1 MSDPTT
7 PGDEPNGRGFLVRL
21 LLSRPWLTAPLL
33 GIRRQRAVA
42 ASVLVSVAV
51 LTAAAASSPLYASS
65 VGTAAFAHGDAASCP
80 DVVSPYVAMVTPIGR
95 AVDETDLANTP
106 SQAGGESRFASLD
119 AQVRAAGR
127 RLPFVSKQATLT
139 LVSDTLQIGASKAA
153 ALSGAQQVALVAK
166 PDATNHVELER
177 GAHAV
182 DGIDIPD
189 TLAQALGVTAGGSA
203 VLAFEGRAVG
213 VPIAGVYRD
222 LTRSPFATGR
232 VAPFWCQLSQL
243 QPKLF
248 SSSLSG
254 PEPPAAIVVSSALFR
269 RLDQSLQPRE
279 DRAFWDFGLQRQG
292 LTLARAD
299 AVAAAE
305 REPSSAQVPFSG
317 SLPELDARAHAIRDS
332 VKAAIGPISGAA
344 VVIALIL
351 VGGSGLFWAQR
362 RSRDAA
368 LLSSRGVPPW
378 ALGVKAAL
386 ETLPNVAVGAVA
398 GWGLSLVVVPVV
410 SPSSRLEAG
419 VPATVA
425 VRAGIAAL
433 VAVALIGV
441 VATVRVRSQVPR
453 SRRLPGWLAGLP
465 WELAVLAVALVVFAR
480 LPSAASGQQDATGL
494 VRPGTGLVV
503 FPLLLLA
510 ALVALAARLLAS
522 GTRAGHARG
531 WGSRWWTVPWLVSRR
546 LAGSAAAAAALA
558 ASTALPLGLL
568 VYSAVVNASASATV
582 AAKVGVFVGSATQVS
597 GGLPEH
603 LPTGL
608 PAGTTEV
615 FRVDDVATSAGL
627 VDVLGVD
634 PATWPSAAS
643 WDASYASRGP
653 RELLS
658 ALAGPTGNPPHLR
671 LPTVEVGQARALAP
685 GTTLTADTGTVSIAV
700 VGTASVAPGQRSR
713 TGGLVLA
720 QASAVR
726 ALFPT
731 AERQIWS
738 RAAPAQLISAL
749 RRAGV
754 SPAVLVDQTGVIDAS
769 ALLPLTWTFD
779 YISGLGLLVSLV
791 AVCGLVLRLEAEHR
805 TRSIDVVFSRRMGL
819 SSGRAWCC
827 LAAEL
832 AVPSALGALVGVL
845 VSTLAGDLAGR
856 HFDVQPDLPPGPLFR
871 AAPAQAATAVAVL
884 LLAVG
889 LIALAF
895 HLRYR
900 RSNLGELL
908 RA

>member
-1 MSDPTT
+1 MSDLAT
-7 PGDEPNGRGFLVRL
+7 PGDEPGGRGLFVRL

-139 LVSDTLQIGASKAA
+139 LVSDTLQIGPSKAA

-166 PDATNHVELER
+166 PDATNHVEFER

-222 LTRSPFATGR
+222 LTRSPFETGR

-279 DRAFWDFGLQRQG
+279 DRAFWDFALQREG

-305 REPSSAQVPFSG
+305 RELSSAQVPFSG

-362 RSRDAA
+362 RSRDSA

-386 ETLPNVAVGAVA
+386 ETLPNVAVGAVV
-398 GWGLSLVVVPVV
+398 GWGLSLVLVPVV

-419 VPATVA
+419 VPATAA

-441 VATVRVRSQVPR
+441 VATVRVRSQTVPR
-453 SRRLPGWLAGLP
+453 NRRLPGWLPGLP
-465 WELAVLAVALVVFAR
+465 WELAVLAVALVIFAR

-494 VRPGTGLVV
+494 VRPGTGLVA

-510 ALVALAARLLAS
+510 GLVAFAARLLAS
-522 GTRAGHARG
+522 ATRAAHARG

-546 LAGSAAAAAALA
+546 LAGSAAAAATLA

-597 GGLPEH
+597 GALPEH

-615 FRVDDVATSAGL
+615 FREDDVATSAGL

-634 PATWPSAAS
+634 PATWASAAS

-658 ALAGPTGNPPHLR
+658 ALAGANGNPPHLT

-685 GTTLTADTGTVSIAV
+685 GTTLKGATGTVSIAV

-713 TGGLVLA
+713 GLVLA
-720 QASAVR
+720 KASAVR

-731 AERQIWS
+731 AEPQIWS

-754 SPAVLVDQTGVIDAS
+754 SPAILVDQTGVIDVS

-779 YISGLGLLVSLV
+779 YLSGLGLLVSLV
-791 AVCGLVLRLEAEHR
+791 AACGLVLRLEAEHR
-805 TRSIDVVFSRRMGL
+805 ARSIDVVFSRRMGL

-832 AVPSALGALVGVL
+832 AVPSAIGALVGVL
-845 VSTLAGDLAGR
+845 VSTVAGDLAGR

-871 AAPAQAATAVAVL
+871 AAPWQAATAVAVL